1 MKSILKVLTTFSI
14 FLKLVKWKVLLLIF
28 SILSTHRNEKNIH
41 YSQIFIK
48 IRIFSSDEF
57 PCKTEFS
64 FFFLTGISNNLLVGN
79 YKEKLR
85 HEANFRG
92 GGNRGKKK
100 NVEITGW
107 KFPGKYS
114 CKGSP
119 RPIKKAD
126 ESGCTSFL
134 GKEISNTS
142 RSPPCAKNASVP
154 PLFSRSTI

>member
-1 MKSILKVLTTFSI
+1 M
-14 FLKLVKWKVLLLIF
+14 
-28 SILSTHRNEKNIH
+28 H

-92 GGNRGKKK
+92 GGNRGEKKK
-100 NVEITGW
+100 MS
-107 KFPGKYS
+107 KLPD
-114 CKGSP
+114 GSFQENIP
-119 RPIKKAD
+119 ARV
-126 ESGCTSFL
+126 L
-134 GKEISNTS
+134 
-142 RSPPCAKNASVP
+142 RVQ
-154 PLFSRSTI
+154 

>member
-1 MKSILKVLTTFSI
+1 M
-14 FLKLVKWKVLLLIF
+14 
-28 SILSTHRNEKNIH
+28 H

-48 IRIFSSDEF
+48 MRIFSSDEF

-100 NVEITGW
+100 MS
-107 KFPGKYS
+107 KLPD
-114 CKGSP
+114 GSFQENIP
-119 RPIKKAD
+119 ARV
-126 ESGCTSFL
+126 L
-134 GKEISNTS
+134 
-142 RSPPCAKNASVP
+142 RVQ
-154 PLFSRSTI
+154 

>member
-1 MKSILKVLTTFSI
+1 MKKICITHKFLLKSE
-14 FLKLVKWKVLLLIF
+14 FLVQMNFLA
-28 SILSTHRNEKNIH
+28 RQN
-41 YSQIFIK
+41 
-48 IRIFSSDEF
+48 F
-57 PCKTEFS
+57 P

>member
-1 MKSILKVLTTFSI
+1 M
-14 FLKLVKWKVLLLIF
+14 
-28 SILSTHRNEKNIH
+28 H

-100 NVEITGW
+100 MS
-107 KFPGKYS
+107 KLPD
-114 CKGSP
+114 GSFQENIP
-119 RPIKKAD
+119 ARV
-126 ESGCTSFL
+126 L
-134 GKEISNTS
+134 
-142 RSPPCAKNASVP
+142 RVQ
-154 PLFSRSTI
+154 

>member
-1 MKSILKVLTTFSI
+1 M
-14 FLKLVKWKVLLLIF
+14 
-28 SILSTHRNEKNIH
+28 H

-48 IRIFSSDEF
+48 IKIFSSDEF

-100 NVEITGW
+100 MS
-107 KFPGKYS
+107 KLPD
-114 CKGSP
+114 GSFQENIP
-119 RPIKKAD
+119 ARV
-126 ESGCTSFL
+126 L
-134 GKEISNTS
+134 
-142 RSPPCAKNASVP
+142 RVQ
-154 PLFSRSTI
+154 

>member
-1 MKSILKVLTTFSI
+1 MTFPI
-14 FLKLVKWKVLLLIF
+14 FLKLVKWKVLLLIL
-28 SILSTHRNEKNIH
+28 SILPYCHRNEKNIH

-57 PCKTEFS
+57 PCLRQNFP

-85 HEANFRG
+85 HEANFRE
-92 GGNRGKKK
+92 GGNRGEKKK

-107 KFPGKYS
+107 KFSGKYS

-119 RPIKKAD
+119 HPIKKAD

-154 PLFSRSTI
+154 PLFWRSTI

>member
-1 MKSILKVLTTFSI
+1 M
-14 FLKLVKWKVLLLIF
+14 
-28 SILSTHRNEKNIH
+28 H

-64 FFFLTGISNNLLVGN
+64 FFFLTGISNNFLVGN

>member
-1 MKSILKVLTTFSI
+1 MKEFWKKKKKRKYTLLTNFKLKSE
-14 FLKLVKWKVLLLIF
+14 FLVQMNF
-28 SILSTHRNEKNIH
+28 
-41 YSQIFIK
+41 FCK
-48 IRIFSSDEF
+48 I
-57 PCKTEFS
+57 EFS
-64 FFFLTGISNNLLVGN
+64 FFSWPVYPITSWVGN

-85 HEANFRG
+85 HGANFRE
-92 GGNRGKKK
+92 GGNRGGKK

>member
-1 MKSILKVLTTFSI
+1 M
-14 FLKLVKWKVLLLIF
+14 
-28 SILSTHRNEKNIH
+28 H

-100 NVEITGW
+100 KCRNYRMEVSRKIFLQGFSASN
-107 KFPGKYS
+107 K
-114 CKGSP
+114 KG
-119 RPIKKAD
+119 
-126 ESGCTSFL
+126 G
-134 GKEISNTS
+134 
-142 RSPPCAKNASVP
+142 
-154 PLFSRSTI
+154 